1 MKVIYLAGK
10 NLDRANRVAKIL
22 EDSGYSIPCNWYY
35 NYKDDETNFSPE
47 DEVQAVRS
55 ADVLVYLW
63 ESDQE
68 SARYDVGMAIAL
80 GKPVVVVHDT
90 PKWFL
95 QLSNIHAVSRDEDII
110 KALSEVG

>member
-35 NYKDDETNFSPE
+35 NYKDDETNFGPE
-47 DEVQAVRS
+47 DEVQAIRT

-68 SARYDVGMAIAL
+68 SARYEVGMAIAL
-80 GKPVVVVHDT
+80 GKLVVVVHDT

-95 QLSNIHAVSRDEDII
+95 QLPNVHAVSRDEDII

>member
-22 EDSGYSIPCNWYY
+22 EDSGYSIPCN
-35 NYKDDETNFSPE
+35 YKDDETNFGPE
-47 DEVQAVRS
+47 DEVRAVRS

-68 SARYDVGMAIAL
+68 SARYEVGMAIAL
-80 GKPVVVVHDT
+80 GKPVVVVHDN

-95 QLSNIHAVSRDEDII
+95 QLPNVHAVSRDEDII